1 MNKKSLLAA
10 AAMAVLSIAASC
22 NKITPDPDPDPTPDP
37 DPDPVPEQT
46 VSGNV
51 SGIWEAGKTINV
63 SGHITVPAG
72 ESLTIEEGVT
82 VIFSDAG
89 VGVNHAAIEFSVDG
103 NLISGPPPTPSP
115 DSGAE

>member
-10 AAMAVLSIAASC
+10 AAMAFLAIAASC
-22 NKITPDPDPDPTPDP
+22 NKITTDPDPDPTPDP

-51 SGIWEAGKTINV
+51 SGIWEAGKTVNV
-63 SGHITVPAG
+63 SGHIVVPAG

-103 NLISGPPPTPSP
+103 NLTASAPRRHPC
-115 DSGAE
+115 A